1 MNSTVAL
8 FGNPNS
14 GKTTLFNLLT
24 ASNMKVGN
32 RSGVTVEVQFGRLQ
46 KDKSIVL
53 ADTPG
58 ARTVLGGSADEQVT
72 ADFLASKN
80 FDVAVCVVDAC
91 NPVGGLL
98 LVKQIC
104 HTGICPIVALNMW
117 DEASKGGV
125 KIDLR
130 RLEKLTGLK
139 FFAISAKQNVGVDEL
154 IKYCIE
160 VCRHKHAPK
169 PLHFPEVTKLIA
181 DCFYIP
187 QNLNE
192 KSDRIDK
199 IVLNKFAA
207 LPIFAIVMLA
217 VFYLASGKYCGGA
230 LTSGIENFT
239 PQLIAATKSIC
250 KNCPEWLCGLICDGI
265 IGGVMSVVG
274 FLPQVIILY
283 ACISVLEDVGYMARV
298 AVIFDGSLQKIGL
311 GGKSA
316 VSLLLG
322 TGCSVTAISA
332 ARIADT
338 ATERKRTAAL
348 CPFVPCSAKLA
359 VVSAI
364 GARVFD
370 GNALFALCVYALCVA
385 TIIFWGY
392 VFKTFEKRT
401 DELFINELPPYRLP
415 SAKSVVRQIAERA
428 KEFLSKAG
436 TTVFA
441 ASLAIWLT
449 SSFDF
454 AMNFVPSEQS
464 ILATVG
470 KLIAPIMTPIG
481 FDANGFGWQFTVAT
495 ISGLSAKEAILS
507 TLQILLPQNAEIGKV
522 SAFCFVAYNMLTLP
536 CAATMAACFAETGK
550 SNAIKALA
558 MQTATAYIV
567 CLAIYQTSKRPKFCI
582 GVIIVAAIATAL
594 LLARKSR
601 CRCDCSHCAADCK
614 NSPNGKND
622 NRTNCKNI

>member
-1 MNSTVAL
+1 MTNRTIAL

-32 RSGVTVEVQFGRLQ
+32 RSGVTVEAQFGRLQ
-46 KDKSIVL
+46 KNKSVVVV
-53 ADTPG
+53 DTPG
-58 ARTVLGGSADEQVT
+58 ARTVLGGSSDEQVT

-98 LVKQIC
+98 LAKQIC
-104 HTGICPIVALNMW
+104 QTGVCPIVALNMW
-117 DEASKGGV
+117 DEAQKGGV

-130 RLEKLTGLK
+130 QLEKLTKLK
-139 FFAISAKQNVGVDEL
+139 FFAISAKRNVGVEEL
-154 IKYCIE
+154 IKYCIG
-160 VCRHKHAPK
+160 VSPQKPAPPQAHLPK
-169 PLHFPEVTKLIA
+169 VTKLIA
-181 DCFYIP
+181 DCFFIP
-187 QNLNE
+187 QNLNA

-207 LPIFAIVMLA
+207 LPIFAIVMLG
-217 VFYLASGKYCGGA
+217 VFYLASGKYCGGS

-239 PQLIAATKSIC
+239 PQLIAAAKSIC
-250 KNCPEWLCGLICDGI
+250 QNCPKWLCGLICDGI

-283 ACISVLEDVGYMARV
+283 TCISVLEDVGYMARV
-298 AVIFDGSLQKIGL
+298 AVIFDGVLQKIGL

-322 TGCSVTAISA
+322 TGCSVTAIYA

-338 ATERKRTAAL
+338 STERKRTAAL

-370 GNALFALCVYALCVA
+370 GNALFALCIYALCVA
-385 TIIFWGY
+385 AIIFWGY
-392 VFKTFEKRT
+392 VFRTFEKCN

-415 SAKSVVRQIAERA
+415 SAKSVTRQIAERA
-428 KEFLSKAG
+428 KDFLSKAG
-436 TTVFA
+436 STVFA
-441 ASLAIWLT
+441 ASLAVWLT

-454 AMNFVPSEQS
+454 ALNFVPSEQS

-481 FDANGFGWQFTVAT
+481 FDADGFGWQFTVAT
-495 ISGLSAKEAILS
+495 MSGLSAKESILS
-507 TLQILLPQNAEIGKV
+507 ALQILLPPDAEISKV

-536 CAATMAACFAETGK
+536 CVATVAACFAETGK
-550 SNAIKALA
+550 SNALKALA
-558 MQTATAYIV
+558 IQTVTAYVV
-567 CLAIYQTSKRPKFCI
+567 CLTIYQTSKHPKFCI
-582 GVIIVAAIATAL
+582 GVILASAIATAL
-594 LLARKSR
+594 LIVRKSR
-601 CRCDCSHCAADCK
+601 CRHDCSRCAADCK
-614 NSPNGKND
+614 SNP
-622 NRTNCKNI
+622 TNCKNV